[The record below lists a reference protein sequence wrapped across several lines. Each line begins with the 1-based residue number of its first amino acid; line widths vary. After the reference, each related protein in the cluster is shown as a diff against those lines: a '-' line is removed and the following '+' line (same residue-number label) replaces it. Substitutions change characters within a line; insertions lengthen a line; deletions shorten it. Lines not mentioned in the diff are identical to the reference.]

1 MRSRVS
7 QGKSQPS
14 ACCCGFLLISLFA
27 LGCRVVVHA
36 CPRGLQQLVAAPRP
50 RSRRPLSNGFS
61 FARPPTQGPQ
71 SVIYVVPWWE
81 AGIEHE
87 RRKQHFLRTQDQN
100 LEYINTVHARGVAS
114 LLIVD
119 FSGGSTAKFLMERF
133 RSQAVQGTLKL
144 YVPKQALHYYHS
156 RFFNTALRPE
166 SVSMPCSP
174 VNPFSTHVDN

>member
-1 MRSRVS
+1 M
-7 QGKSQPS
+7 
-14 ACCCGFLLISLFA
+14 
-27 LGCRVVVHA
+27 
-36 CPRGLQQLVAAPRP
+36 AAPRP
-50 RSRRPLSNGFS
+50 RRRRPLSKGFS

-81 AGIEHE
+81 SGIEHS
-87 RRKQHFLRTQDQN
+87 RRKQHFLRTQGQN
-100 LEYINTVHARGVAS
+100 LEYINTVHAPGAAS

-119 FSGGSTAKFLMERF
+119 FSGGSTANILMEQF

-144 YVPKQALHYYHS
+144 YVPKQALHYHHS